1 MAKFLLHLSSMLCRR
16 VIDVEVNLYEFCILS
31 LVGGELVILYQDFM
45 WNLPRRNHDLSEP
58 SRVPR
63 GLWTRLQATRHMLRA
78 KRISLVIFTD
88 IILF

>member
-45 WNLPRRNHDLSEP
+45 
-58 SRVPR
+58 
-63 GLWTRLQATRHMLRA
+63 
-78 KRISLVIFTD
+78 
-88 IILF
+88 